1 MEHVQPAVKKNAAS
15 HAENFLP
22 ASGGATE
29 SFHHQRR
36 PFATLGATPWY
47 NTSPPEH
54 LRVFDGTRM
63 ARPIARSDTFGTV
76 QSPQAAGSP
85 GVPVA
90 LDPQPT
96 DPQPTLV
103 LLDRVRQG
111 DGTAINGLLER
122 HRAAIRRMIDQRMDR
137 VVQRRVDAS
146 DIVQDVM
153 IEANRRLGDYLANP
167 TMPFQLWLRHM
178 ARDRLIDA
186 HRRHRVAGNRSLDR
200 EVSLAVAEGQ
210 DNSQADLIG
219 QIADRELTPAAAATW
234 HELERRFA
242 AAVEQ
247 LDEDDRK
254 IVLLRHFEH
263 LSTAEAADVLGL
275 AKPAAGMRYLRAM
288 RRLRILLDG
297 GFDSQADERPA
308 TARGAPAA
316 NDSAPFSSN
325 KARR

>member
-1 MEHVQPAVKKNAAS
+1 
-15 HAENFLP
+15 
-22 ASGGATE
+22 
-29 SFHHQRR
+29 
-36 PFATLGATPWY
+36 
-47 NTSPPEH
+47 
-54 LRVFDGTRM
+54 M
-63 ARPIARSDTFGTV
+63 ARPTPRSDTFGTV

-85 GVPVA
+85 AVPVA
-90 LDPQPT
+90 PDPQPT
-96 DPQPTLV
+96 DPQPTLA

-200 EVSLAVAEGQ
+200 EVSLTVADGQ
-210 DNSQADLIG
+210 DHSQADLIG

-297 GFDSQADERPA
+297 GFDSRADERPA
-308 TARGAPAA
+308 TARGATTANESAA
-316 NDSAPFSSN
+316 FPSA
-325 KARR
+325 

>member
-1 MEHVQPAVKKNAAS
+1 MDHVQTVVKKLQPPRPQIFFHPTGAATETPRQPLS
-15 HAENFLP
+15 KVSTTLPGDTLVRWTPAREASTAPPMARTNRTNSPSDTNGTVAGPAAAQAADSPRSPTAP
-22 ASGGATE
+22 ASAATSE
-29 SFHHQRR
+29 
-36 PFATLGATPWY
+36 
-47 NTSPPEH
+47 
-54 LRVFDGTRM
+54 
-63 ARPIARSDTFGTV
+63 
-76 QSPQAAGSP
+76 
-85 GVPVA
+85 
-90 LDPQPT
+90 
-96 DPQPTLV
+96 PQPTLV

-186 HRRHRVAGNRSLDR
+186 HRRHRVAANRSLDR
-200 EVSLAVAEGQ
+200 EVSLTVPAGQ
-210 DNSQADLIG
+210 DHSQTDLMG
-219 QIADRELTPAAAATW
+219 QLADRELTPAAAATW

-263 LSTAEAADVLGL
+263 LSTAEAADTLGL
-275 AKPAAGMRYLRAM
+275 TKPAAGMRYLRAM

-297 GFDSQADERPA
+297 GFDSLAIEQAR
-308 TARGAPAA
+308 TQH
-316 NDSAPFSSN
+316 
-325 KARR
+325 